1 VEIAPSMVIRLL
13 HNIQLK
19 FRANNLSFK
28 PLNQNISS
36 IPKLNY
42 LMNFRL
48 DKKIA
53 LITGGGSGIGF
64 AIAQCMIEAGAT
76 VVITGRREHALQEA
90 VQQLGDKAKYVVNDV
105 TVLDQLENLVEHIET
120 QIGAIDILVNN
131 AGINMKKPALEVT
144 DEDFQ
149 RIIHTNLN
157 AVFSLTRTVAQ
168 RMVARKAGNI
178 VMISSM
184 AAYYGID
191 RVPAYSASKHGVEGL
206 VKSLAMDLSP
216 SLVRVN
222 AVAPGFIETAMMQ
235 TAMSSDPAR
244 MNKALDRTPMG
255 FFGKPEDIGMAA
267 VFLASD
273 AAKYIT
279 GASLPVDGGNS
290 IGF

>member
-1 VEIAPSMVIRLL
+1 
-13 HNIQLK
+13 
-19 FRANNLSFK
+19 
-28 PLNQNISS
+28 
-36 IPKLNY
+36 
-42 LMNFRL
+42 MNFRL

-105 TVLDQLENLVEHIET
+105 TLLDQLENLVEHIET
-120 QIGAIDILVNN
+120 QIGTIDILVNN

-206 VKSLAMDLSP
+206 VKSLGAELAAT
-216 SLVRVN
+216 VRVN
-222 AVAPGFIETAMMQ
+222 AIAPTITETSLSAGILRNDRMKENMIERHPLKNYLKPQEVAQMADYLI
-235 TAMSSDPAR
+235 S
-244 MNKALDRTPMG
+244 KAAG
-255 FFGKPEDIGMAA
+255 
-267 VFLASD
+267 
-273 AAKYIT
+273 
-279 GASLPVDGGNS
+279 S
-290 IGF
+290 ISGQIFQMDYGLVSFKI